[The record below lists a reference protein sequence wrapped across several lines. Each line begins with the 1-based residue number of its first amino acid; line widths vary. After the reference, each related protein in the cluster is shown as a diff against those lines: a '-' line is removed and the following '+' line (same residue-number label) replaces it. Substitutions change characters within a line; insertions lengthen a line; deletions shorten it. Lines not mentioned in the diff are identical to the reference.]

1 MSCDAEGENA
11 NMATGGCTMSES
23 MSTVLSQA
31 LQLTPAER
39 GELIDRL
46 SDSLDPPADLEHA
59 TDDEF
64 AAELHRRAAELRAD
78 PTGGISWDQVREM
91 R

>member
-1 MSCDAEGENA
+1 
-11 NMATGGCTMSES
+11 MSEA
-23 MSTVLSQA
+23 MSAVLAEA
-31 LQLTPAER
+31 LKLPPSER

-46 SDSLDPPADLEHA
+46 ADSLDPPSELGEA

-64 AAELHRRAAELRAD
+64 AAELHRRAAELRENPAA
-78 PTGGISWDQVREM
+78 GIPWDEVKEM

>member
-1 MSCDAEGENA
+1 MSAA
-11 NMATGGCTMSES
+11 LT
-23 MSTVLSQA
+23 TVLAQA
-31 LQLTPAER
+31 MQLPAAER
-39 GELIDRL
+39 GELIERL
-46 SDSLDPPADLEHA
+46 ADSLDPPAELEHT

-78 PTGGISWDQVREM
+78 PTAGIPWDHVKEM

>member
-1 MSCDAEGENA
+1 
-11 NMATGGCTMSES
+11 MSEALS
-23 MSTVLSQA
+23 AVLAQA
-31 LQLTPAER
+31 LQLPAAER
-39 GELIDRL
+39 GELIERL
-46 SDSLDPPADLEHA
+46 ADSFDPPEGLEEA

-78 PTGGISWDQVREM
+78 PTAGIPWDDVKEM

>member
-1 MSCDAEGENA
+1 
-11 NMATGGCTMSES
+11 MSET
-23 MSTVLSQA
+23 MAAVLAQA

-46 SDSLDPPADLEHA
+46 ADSFDPPADLEPA

-64 AAELHRRAAELRAD
+64 AAELHRRAAELRDD
-78 PTGGISWDQVREM
+78 PTAGIPWDQVREM

>member
-1 MSCDAEGENA
+1 
-11 NMATGGCTMSES
+11 MSEA
-23 MSTVLSQA
+23 MSAVLAQA
-31 LQLTPAER
+31 MRLTAAER

-46 SDSLDPPADLEHA
+46 GDSFDPVEGSEEVTA
-59 TDDEF
+59 DEF

-78 PTGGISWDQVREM
+78 PTAGIPWDDVKGM